1 MAGTGAHARN
11 GDSMIRTV
19 WPFLAVVLLAAGAF
33 PALERRT
40 GWRVFEFL
48 PPIVLTYLAVMLLA
62 VAGLW
67 TATDAI
73 RGAQDAITTQALP
86 ALLFLLMVT
95 CDLRAIVALGPRVL
109 GVFACAMLSICA
121 GLLLTFLLLRGA
133 LPPDGAKIFAALSAT
148 WVGGTANL
156 LAVKQ
161 AIGLPDSALASAL
174 LTDAVCYSLW
184 VVALF
189 ATAPLAH
196 AFDRWSGASRRTPA
210 SGDTPEPIEPAA
222 APSVLPEPGAVPGVA
237 PGHVLAWLGIALS
250 VALGAQALARAL
262 PAVAVLSPTTIT
274 VLLATFAGLLVARTP
289 LARMPGP
296 APIASALLALI
307 VAVMASKSDFSGLA
321 AAPLFILCGLCALA
335 IHAVLLAGAAKLFR
349 FDLALCGIASL
360 AQIGGVASAPIL
372 AAAYRPALVPVAVL
386 LALLGYILGTGVGLV
401 MAPLLA
407 SLAPAGGG

>member
-1 MAGTGAHARN
+1 
-11 GDSMIRTV
+11 MIHTV
-19 WPFLAVVLLAAGAF
+19 WSFLAVLLLAAGVF

-48 PPIVLTYLAVMLLA
+48 PPIVLTYLVVMLLA

-67 TATDAI
+67 TANDAI
-73 RGAQDAITTQALP
+73 RGVQDAVTTQALP

-95 CDLRAIVALGPRVL
+95 CDLRAIIALGPRVL
-109 GVFACAMLSICA
+109 GVFVCAMLSICI
-121 GLLLTFLLLRGA
+121 GLLLTFLLFRSV
-133 LPPDGAKIFAALSAT
+133 LPPEGAKIFAALSAT

-161 AIGLPDSALASAL
+161 AIELPDSALASAL

-189 ATAPLAH
+189 STAPLAH
-196 AFDRWSGASRRTPA
+196 VFDRWSGASRRVLA
-210 SGDTPEPIEPAA
+210 AGDTLERIEPIAMLSEAPQAVAPA
-222 APSVLPEPGAVPGVA
+222 PDVA
-237 PGHVLAWLGIALS
+237 PGHVLAWLGIALF
-250 VALGAQALARAL
+250 VALGAQAVAREL
-262 PAVAVLSPTTIT
+262 PPIAILSPTTIT
-274 VLLATFAGLLVARTP
+274 VLLATLGGLVVARTP

-335 IHAVLLAGAAKLFR
+335 IHAALLAGAAKLFK

-372 AAAYRPALVPVAVL
+372 AATYRPALVPVAIL
-386 LALLGYILGTGVGLV
+386 LALLGYILGTGVGLF

-407 SLAPAGGG
+407 SLAPIGGG